1 MGVLLTGRTGAG
13 GAGAGSGEAALTAD
27 TELELEVMEVTVPP
41 DTPPLLELRP
51 PLLLPLFFAETLLSS
66 DWLLRCLLFRSSWW
80 LWLWLAVWPSTGLL
94 PDTELVL
101 LAVSLAS
108 TLWGSGAP
116 I

>member
-51 PLLLPLFFAETLLSS
+51 PLLLPLFFAETLVSS
-66 DWLLRCLLFRSSWW
+66 DWLLQHRQKLSSLSLSLPPPLQPYLRCRLFRSS
-80 LWLWLAVWPSTGLL
+80 
-94 PDTELVL
+94 
-101 LAVSLAS
+101 
-108 TLWGSGAP
+108 
-116 I
+116 